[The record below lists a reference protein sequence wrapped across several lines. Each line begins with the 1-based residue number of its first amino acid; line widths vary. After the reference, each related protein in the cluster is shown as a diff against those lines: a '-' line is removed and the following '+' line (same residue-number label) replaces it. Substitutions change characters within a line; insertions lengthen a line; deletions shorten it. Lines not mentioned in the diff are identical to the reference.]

1 MTQKLNKEYIESL
14 VSATG
19 YDSWGC
25 VISCYLTVGDSTI
38 IGNSYCFD
46 MNNQNVEKGKE
57 SAYQDAMRQLW
68 HLEAYHLK
76 RLRNKN
82 D

>member
-1 MTQKLNKEYIESL
+1 MTQQLTKEHIDSLIEDVEYKTS
-14 VSATG
+14 
-19 YDSWGC
+19 GC
-25 VISCYLTVGDSTI
+25 AFTCYLTVGDATI
-38 IGNSYCFD
+38 VGNSYCFD
-46 MNNQNVEKGKE
+46 MSNQNRAKGME
-57 SAYQDAMRQLW
+57 SAYNDAVSQLW